1 MNGADEPDDEER
13 EQIAKLG
20 RLLLK
25 VSPLHQRFFALRELG
40 PAPGS
45 RAMSDVKLPLGAEVR
60 AGAIT
65 AVNSSLDHLVS
76 WATLVLEAGQL
87 PAFAHF
93 TLLRSTVEA
102 ASTARWLVEEV
113 DERVRVARGIGNLLA
128 DLRERNKLERVP
140 RPPDA
145 PPLPPPEPGS
155 MTAAQRIA
163 DVEEKAAAAGLCP
176 LWIGHTEAVARY
188 GLGEFAYRLLCAFAH
203 GGQAIPFA
211 ASHKDK
217 PDERDAGGLRVV
229 RMTGDIGVGLRIT
242 EASVALARLAA
253 REVFA
258 YHGHNFAAQSSS
270 PAGAD
275 GR

>member
-1 MNGADEPDDEER
+1 MSGVDEPDAEER
-13 EQIAKLG
+13 VEVAKLG
-20 RLLLK
+20 NLLLT
-25 VSPLHQRFFALRELG
+25 VPPIHERFFALRDLG

-45 RAMSDVKLPLGAEVR
+45 RAMADLALPLGSEVR

-65 AVNSSLDHLVS
+65 AVNSSLDHLVT
-76 WATLVLEAGQL
+76 WAALLLDGGKL

-102 ASTARWLVEEV
+102 ASTARWLVEDV

-128 DLRERNKLERVP
+128 DLRERNRLERVP
-140 RPPDA
+140 RPADV
-145 PPLPPPEPGS
+145 PPLPPPETGA

-163 DVEEKAAAAGLCP
+163 KVEETAAAAGLCP
-176 LWIGHTEAVARY
+176 LAIGHTDAVARY

-203 GGQAIPFA
+203 GGQAVPFA
-211 ASHKDK
+211 ASRKDQ
-217 PDERDAGGLRVV
+217 PDDRDAGGLRAV
-229 RMTGDIGVGLRIT
+229 RMTGDVGIALRIT

-258 YHGHNFAAQSSS
+258 YHGHDFAES
-270 PAGAD
+270 
-275 GR
+275 